1 MRSEGV
7 IKFIF
12 SAGMLSNLIQVCKVF
27 NGNLILIKECSS
39 IAKGASAEIYDKPD
53 DVERELYQKICLR
66 Q

>member
-1 MRSEGV
+1 MISKGV

-12 SAGMLSNLIQVCKVF
+12 SAGMRSNLIQVCKVF
-27 NGNLILIKECSS
+27 NGNLIWIKECSS
-39 IAKGASAEIYDKPD
+39 IAKLISAEIYDKPD